1 LEGVLTGT
9 DRGKLFSPEMKK
21 GGMAAAREKAMR
33 EARGEVLGMMDR
45 LAYHLAKVVG
55 SWSAG

>member
-1 LEGVLTGT
+1 
-9 DRGKLFSPEMKK
+9 MKK